1 MMPMF
6 LTRSAAHALT
16 CSLLSLWLVSCDEP
30 LALTSTA
37 QAASLSAKKPAK
49 KAGSFHLSE
58 AKIDDIQQAIQAG
71 EITCHDVVKGYLDR
85 AAAYNGVCT
94 QLVTAD
100 GAAVPAATGAVRA
113 GAAIQYPTTSVPIA
127 AMLPDLDKYTGP
139 PIELGRMEPTVSDP
153 SVQLQYGIITGIRHA
168 GQVNALETINLRG
181 ERSVTCKGDFDLA
194 PANGPLPAGA
204 PAACEAFRQMPDA
217 LERAAELDAQ
227 YGSEPDLTQMPMYCV
242 VFSVK
247 NWYDAKDMRSTGGN
261 DVKFA
266 MDAPPEDS
274 HLVTEL
280 RAKGAIIFA
289 KSVAS
294 QVTNTSTTGPETPT
308 KDFVPSTDNARDTW
322 GGTACTPYDTE
333 RSPGFSSGG
342 AGASVAS
349 NLVTC
354 GICETTGGS
363 CRIPA
368 NSNNVASLVTTKG
381 VVSSDRGWTA
391 QYTNHRPGVLCRNL
405 GDAARVLDA
414 IKDPDTGYFDTRD
427 IFTAIP
433 PALIPPAPYESYV
446 MQGGTLSGVKVG
458 IVREFMIAPNPN
470 NIAINKHNDEEIK
483 SVLRD
488 KLGAKLVESLD
499 PLYGDDPEV
508 DNMTY
513 TFQDALSE
521 VMPLTLPQLFNQTTA
536 AGDLE
541 FAVPNYDVTTRDYLV
556 QLSLRRAPLSDN
568 LNLRRLTSVSLDN
581 ALRTPF
587 LMDKYLAQR
596 GDESIA
602 DWTSFAANAAWFAE
616 PIRTGSDN
624 VALVD
629 QQDIRSTAGID
640 RLAMVSASRLAL
652 DKVMR
657 ENQIDVLVMTNI
669 PAPVERNE
677 FARDPTTKDVRSNGP
692 SITDLMNVP
701 EVIVPSGYN
710 QIVYEAQYAL
720 SADTTSYITVAGSV
734 QSTLADPLPTSL
746 MFWGGPGDEP
756 KILRVASAY
765 EAATHHR
772 VPPADFPPLRDEP

>member
-1 MMPMF
+1 
-6 LTRSAAHALT
+6 
-16 CSLLSLWLVSCDEP
+16 
-30 LALTSTA
+30 
-37 QAASLSAKKPAK
+37 
-49 KAGSFHLSE
+49 
-58 AKIDDIQQAIQAG
+58 
-71 EITCHDVVKGYLDR
+71 
-85 AAAYNGVCT
+85 
-94 QLVTAD
+94 
-100 GAAVPAATGAVRA
+100 
-113 GAAIQYPTTSVPIA
+113 
-127 AMLPDLDKYTGP
+127 
-139 PIELGRMEPTVSDP
+139 
-153 SVQLQYGIITGIRHA
+153 
-168 GQVNALETINLRG
+168 
-181 ERSVTCKGDFDLA
+181 
-194 PANGPLPAGA
+194 
-204 PAACEAFRQMPDA
+204 
-217 LERAAELDAQ
+217 
-227 YGSEPDLTQMPMYCV
+227 
-242 VFSVK
+242 
-247 NWYDAKDMRSTGGN
+247 KDMRSTGGN
-261 DVKFA
+261 DVKFS
-266 MDAPPEDS
+266 MDAPPDDS
-274 HLVTEL
+274 HLVAEL

-294 QVTNTSTTGPETPT
+294 QVTNTSNSGPETPT

-342 AGASVAS
+342 AGASVAA

-391 QYTNHRPGVLCRNL
+391 QYTNHRPGVLCRSL

-414 IKDPDTGYFDTRD
+414 IKDPDNGYFDTND
-427 IFTAIP
+427 VFTAIP
-433 PALIPPAPYESYV
+433 PALIPEQPYASYA
-446 MQGGTLSGVKVG
+446 TPPSKSRAALSGVRIGV
-458 IVREFMIAPNPN
+458 VREFMIAPNPN
-470 NIAINKHNDEEIK
+470 NIAINQHNDAEIK
-483 SVLRD
+483 QVLGSE
-488 KLGAKLVESLD
+488 LGAQLLESID
-499 PLYGDDPEV
+499 PIYGDDPDV

-521 VMPLTLPQLFNQTTA
+521 VMPLLLPQLFNQTTA
-536 AGDLE
+536 AGALE
-541 FAVPNYDVTTRDYLV
+541 FAVPNYDVTTKDYLV
-556 QLSLRRAPLSDN
+556 QLSLRRAPISDN
-568 LNLRRLTSVSLDN
+568 LNLRRLTSLSLDN

-596 GDESIA
+596 GDETIV
-602 DWTSFAANAAWFAE
+602 DWASFAANAKWFAE

-640 RLAMVSASRLAL
+640 RLAMVTASRLAL

-657 ENQIDVLVMTNI
+657 ENKLDVLVMTNI

-701 EVIVPSGYN
+701 EVIIPSGYN

-720 SADTTSYITVAGSV
+720 SDDTKSYTTVAGTV
-734 QSTLADPLPTSL
+734 QTMLDNPLPTSL

-756 KILRVASAY
+756 KILQVASAY

-772 VPPADFPPLRDEP
+772 VPPADFPPLKDEP